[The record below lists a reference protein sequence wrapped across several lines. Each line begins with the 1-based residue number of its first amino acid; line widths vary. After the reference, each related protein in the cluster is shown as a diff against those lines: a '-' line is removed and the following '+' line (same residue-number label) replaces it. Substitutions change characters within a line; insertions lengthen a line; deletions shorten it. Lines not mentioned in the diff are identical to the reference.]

1 MDEKVMLVTGAN
13 SGMGKATVASLADTG
28 ARVVM
33 LCRDKIRGE
42 AALQEVLQ
50 QKETRKLDLMLCN
63 LADMKDI
70 RRFTDEFKKIYNRLD
85 VLVNNA
91 GVITLDRRETVD
103 GLELQFGVNHIGHF
117 LMTIRLVDIISQTQA
132 SRIVVVGSGAH
143 KAGKIHFNDY
153 NLTRGYNVISSYG
166 QAKLAN
172 LLFTRELARRLKG
185 SGVTV
190 NCAHPGAVATSMGVD
205 RANGSGK
212 TITGLLRP
220 FFQTPEQGART
231 ALFLALDKSVSNITG
246 EYFYKSKLAK
256 SSRSSQD
263 EDLAKR
269 FFELSEKICGETF
282 KSNVIN

>member
-1 MDEKVMLVTGAN
+1 MLVTGAN

-42 AALQEVLQ
+42 AALLEVMQ
-50 QKETRKLDLMLCN
+50 QNTSRKIDLMFCN

-70 RRFTDEFKKIYNRLD
+70 RRFTEEFKKKYNRLD

-91 GVITLDRRETVD
+91 GVVTLDRRETVD

-117 LMTIRLVDIISQTQA
+117 LMTIRLIDIISQA
-132 SRIVVVGSGAH
+132 EGSRIVVVGSGAH
-143 KAGKIHFNDY
+143 KAGKIHFDDY
-153 NLTRGYNVISSYG
+153 NLTCGYNVISSYG

-172 LLFTRELARRLKG
+172 LLFSRELAKRLSG
-185 SGVTV
+185 SGITV

-205 RANGSGK
+205 RATGFGK
-212 TITGLLRP
+212 TITGILRP

-231 ALFLALDKSVSNITG
+231 ALFLALDQSVSKITG
-246 EYFYKSKLAK
+246 EYFYKCKIAKASKA
-256 SSRSSQD
+256 SHD
-263 EDLAKR
+263 ENLAKR
-269 FFELSEKICGETF
+269 FWELSENICGETLEENTP
-282 KSNVIN
+282 KSIKL

>member
-1 MDEKVMLVTGAN
+1 MDEKIMLVTGAN

-42 AALQEVLQ
+42 AALQEVMQ
-50 QKETRKLDLMLCN
+50 NTNRNVDLMLCN

-70 RRFTDEFKKIYNRLD
+70 RRFTDEFKKKYKRLD

-117 LMTIRLVDIISQTQA
+117 LMTVRLIDILSQTEGA
-132 SRIVVVGSGAH
+132 RIVVVGSGAH
-143 KAGKIHFNDY
+143 KAGKIHFEDY
-153 NLTRGYNVISSYG
+153 NLKHRYNVITSYG

-172 LLFTRELARRLKG
+172 LLFTRELAKRLKG
-185 SGVTV
+185 CGITV
-190 NCAHPGAVATSMGVD
+190 NCGHPGAVATAMGVD
-205 RANGSGK
+205 RTTGFGK
-212 TITGLLRP
+212 TITAVLRP

-231 ALFLALDKSVSNITG
+231 ALFLALDQSVSNITG
-246 EYFYKSKLAK
+246 EYFYKCKLAK
-256 SSRSSQD
+256 ASKASQD
-263 EDLAKR
+263 ENMAKR
-269 FFELSEKICGETF
+269 LFELSEKICGETLAE
-282 KSNVIN
+282 NM

>member
-13 SGMGKATVASLADTG
+13 SGMGKATVTSLADTG

-50 QKETRKLDLMLCN
+50 KPSRKVDLMLCN

-70 RRFTDEFKKIYNRLD
+70 RRFTEEFKKKYNRLD

-117 LMTIRLVDIISQTQA
+117 LMTIRLIDVISQTQDA
-132 SRIVVVGSGAH
+132 RIVVVGSGAH
-143 KAGKIHFNDY
+143 KTGKIHFNDY
-153 NLTRGYNVISSYG
+153 NLTHRYNVISAYG

-172 LLFTRELARRLKG
+172 LLFTTELARRLTG

-205 RANGSGK
+205 RATGFGK
-212 TITGLLRP
+212 TVTGILSP
-220 FFQTPEQGART
+220 FFQTPEQGAKT
-231 ALFLALDKSVSNITG
+231 VLFLALDQAVNNITG
-246 EYFYKSKLAK
+246 EYFYKCKLAK
-256 SSRSSQD
+256 SSRASQD
-263 EDLAKR
+263 ENLAR
-269 FFELSEKICGETF
+269 RLFELSEQICGEKF
-282 KSNVIN
+282 ILNI